1 MGTIPVF
8 YSDELLAESDT
19 RSPSASK
26 PRPVVEGWL
35 AAGMPIEVHPIIPAA
50 YEDLCLAH
58 DPGFVLGVLAGE
70 LDNGFDNRRQDV
82 ARSLPY
88 TSGAMVCAA
97 QYALHSG
104 VACAPVSGFHHAGYA
119 TASMFCTFNG
129 LMVAALRMLALK
141 QFRRVLILDCDF
153 HYGNGTDGIIEHLK
167 VGGQVEN
174 ATFGRW
180 YCAPAQADHY
190 LEHLERVIATFE
202 EYGLVLYQAGA
213 DLHVDDPLGGV
224 LDTEQL
230 RIRDRMVFEG
240 AKAAK
245 RPVAW
250 CLAGGYQEP
259 ISKVVALHVNTM
271 RECARVFATA

>member
-1 MGTIPVF
+1 VGTIPVF

-35 AAGMPIEVHPIIPAA
+35 AAGMPIEVHPIIPAT

-58 DPGFVLGVLAGE
+58 DPAFGE
-70 LDNGFDNRRQDV
+70 LDNGFDNRRRDV

-104 VACAPVSGFHHAGYA
+104 LACAPVSGFHHAGYA

-180 YCAPAQADHY
+180 YCAPAQAARY

-202 EYGLVLYQAGA
+202 DYGLVLYQAGA

-240 AKAAK
+240 AKTAR

-259 ISKVVALHVNTM
+259 ISKVVALHLNTM
-271 RECARVFATA
+271 RECARVFTTA